1 MEICTKN
8 SHWPYRLAP
17 VECHAY
23 TTMLNSNELLRSMKN
38 FRVLF
43 LISISFLLFA
53 CAGKQADD
61 IEVPLADDAF
71 KLYERSQS
79 AIKSGNYQTAIRAL
93 EQLDSLY
100 PFGAYSHQAQ
110 LSLIYAYYK
119 SRNSASAVA
128 AAERFIRQNPN
139 HENVDYAYYMK
150 GLINFTSEV
159 GFFKEL
165 LSADLSQRDASTARQ
180 AFNDFAELLR
190 KFPDSEYA
198 KDAKQRM
205 IFLRNRLARYEL
217 HVAQYYMQRNAYIAA
232 ANRAQYVVENYP
244 KTTAVPDALL
254 VMATAYDILEL
265 NDLSEKAKNLLKLNY
280 PNYAAKL

>member
-1 MEICTKN
+1 
-8 SHWPYRLAP
+8 
-17 VECHAY
+17 
-23 TTMLNSNELLRSMKN
+23 MKN
-38 FRVLF
+38 FRVFITITL
-43 LISISFLLFA
+43 SFFLFA
-53 CAGKQADD
+53 CASTQEEV
-61 IEVPLADDAF
+61 EVPLADDAF
-71 KLYERSQS
+71 KLYERSQAS
-79 AIKSGNYQTAIRAL
+79 IKAGNYQTAIRTL

-100 PFGAYSHQAQ
+100 PFGPYSHQAQ

-119 SRNSASAVA
+119 SRNSASAIA

-180 AFNDFAELLR
+180 AFSDFAELLR
-190 KFPDSEYA
+190 KYPSSKYA
-198 KDAKQRM
+198 KDAQQRM

-217 HVAQYYMQRNAYIAA
+217 HVAQYYMKRNAYIAA

-244 KTTAVPDALL
+244 KTDSVPDALL

-265 NDLSEKAKNLLKLNY
+265 KDLSDKAKNLLKLNY
-280 PNYAAKL
+280 PEYAKRL